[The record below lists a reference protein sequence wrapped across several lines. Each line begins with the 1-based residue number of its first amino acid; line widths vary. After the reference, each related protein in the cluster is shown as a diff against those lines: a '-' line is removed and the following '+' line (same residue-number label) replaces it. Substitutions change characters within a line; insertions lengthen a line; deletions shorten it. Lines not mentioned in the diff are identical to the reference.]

1 MKLIRTAKIKLNI
14 KVEEILPTLEA
25 YTKAFNFVCQIG
37 FNKKISNGIE
47 LHKLTYQE
55 TRSDFFLPSQLAC
68 SARIKATEA
77 LKSTFTKMKHKKY
90 GSCPKSKLCSVRL
103 DKNSYSL
110 FLSKSKVSILTISGR
125 KQFKLDI
132 SEYHKEYFKSWKYKS
147 ADLCI
152 KKNKVYLH
160 ISFEKGI
167 EDLQP
172 NKTLIGIDRGIN
184 NLAVVSNNQFYG
196 GGIVKNQTNKY
207 NRLRKLLQ
215 KKGTKSAKRHL
226 KQLSGKEKRF
236 RADVNH
242 QISNQII
249 NSLNP
254 GDTIVL
260 EDLTGI
266 RNRRLRKPQRTLI
279 NNWSYFQ
286 LEQFLKYKADAKGIK
301 VQYIDARYTS
311 QRCSSCGFI
320 LRSNRKQHSFEC
332 KSCGFKLNA
341 DLNASR
347 NICIKASESYKFS
360 DGTVINQPIVSI
372 ERSGTNRQPCADS
385 N

>member
-14 KVEEILPTLEA
+14 KVEEFLPTLKA
-25 YTKAFNFVCQIG
+25 YTKAFNFVCDIG
-37 FNKKISNGIE
+37 FEKKISNKFA
-47 LHKLTYQE
+47 LHKLTYYEARKQ
-55 TRSDFFLPSQLAC
+55 SNLPSQLTISVIGK
-68 SARIKATEA
+68 SAET
-77 LKSTFTKMKHKKY
+77 LKSSLAKEKKNKF
-90 GSCPKSKLCSVRL
+90 GNCPKYKSSSLRL
-103 DKNSYSL
+103 DNKCYSL
-110 FLSKSKVSILTISGR
+110 FLSKSEISILTISGR
-125 KQFKLDI
+125 KRFKLDI
-132 SEYHKEYFKSWKYKS
+132 SDYHKEYFKSWTHCS

-160 ISFEKGI
+160 ISFEKDI
-167 EDLQP
+167 EDVSP

-196 GGIVKNQTNKY
+196 GGIVKNQVNKY
-207 NRLRKLLQ
+207 SRLRKLLQ

-236 RADVNH
+236 RADINH
-242 QISNQII
+242 QISKQII

-279 NNWSYFQ
+279 NNWSFFQ
-286 LEQFLKYKADAKGIK
+286 LEQFLKYKADTKGIK

-360 DGTVINQPIVSI
+360 DGAVINQPIVSI
-372 ERSGTNRQPCADS
+372 ERSGTNFLQKK
-385 N
+385 